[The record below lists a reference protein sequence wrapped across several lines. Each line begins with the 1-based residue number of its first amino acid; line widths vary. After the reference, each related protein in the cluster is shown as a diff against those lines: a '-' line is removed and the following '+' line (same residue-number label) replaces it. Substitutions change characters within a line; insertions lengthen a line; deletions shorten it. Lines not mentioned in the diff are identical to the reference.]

1 VPAAPAREN
10 QAVSS
15 DTPTLVLS
23 GEFDPITPPA
33 YGKAAAQTLSKSY
46 FFQLPKAGHGASASE
61 DCPRNMAIAFFDNP
75 AQKPDDACLSE
86 MAKVP
91 FVAPVK
97 ASDFKLKPF
106 SESQLGISSVIPED
120 WKRIQ
125 AGMYSPSGKL
135 TDPTAVLMMAA
146 PVAPDMFLNL
156 MQQQLSQAN
165 IKIEFEPAGTRSAN
179 GINWTLYKAQAD
191 ISGLDLAL
199 GQKGNITYLV
209 MMQSPLNDRQALV
222 EGVFLPA
229 IDALKPQ

>member
-1 VPAAPAREN
+1 
-10 QAVSS
+10 
-15 DTPTLVLS
+15 
-23 GEFDPITPPA
+23 
-33 YGKAAAQTLSKSY
+33 
-46 FFQLPKAGHGASASE
+46 
-61 DCPRNMAIAFFDNP
+61 
-75 AQKPDDACLSE
+75 

-91 FVAPVK
+91 FVEPVK

-106 SESQLGISSVIPED
+106 SESQLGLSSVIPEN
-120 WKRIQ
+120 WVKIQ
-125 AGMYSPSGKL
+125 PGMYSPNGKV
-135 TDPTAVLMMAA
+135 TDQTAMIVQAA
-146 PVAPDMFLNL
+146 PIAPDMFLNF

-165 IKIEFEPAGTRSAN
+165 YKIEFEPAGTRSAN